1 MVKLISSLSLAVLL
15 SIGYVS
21 ATSFYSEVNTELVA
35 KEKKEKKE
43 KKKKCCK
50 KKENC
55 CKKGESKEKSTEEE
69 K

>member
-1 MVKLISSLSLAVLL
+1 MIKLISSITLAVLL
-15 SIGYVS
+15 TIGSAS
-21 ATSFYSEVNTELVA
+21 ATSFYSDMNTELVA

-50 KKENC
+50 KKESC
-55 CKKGESKEKSTEEE
+55 CKKGGAEEKSAEDE